1 MLELVHKVAHSF
13 SELYGKEN
21 WPISAGVSPLFAP
34 DGLSSFEFVA
44 FLSLMEEELEA
55 QTGKTWI
62 LADDAAFSQKNSPFK
77 TLESLAQ
84 YIASK
89 ND

>member
-1 MLELVHKVAHSF
+1 MLELVYHKVAHSF

-21 WPISAGVSPLFAP
+21 WPSVKGSSSLFAP

-55 QTGKTWI
+55 QTGKLGNWPTMP
-62 LADDAAFSQKNSPFK
+62 PFR
-77 TLESLAQ
+77 
-84 YIASK
+84 
-89 ND
+89 